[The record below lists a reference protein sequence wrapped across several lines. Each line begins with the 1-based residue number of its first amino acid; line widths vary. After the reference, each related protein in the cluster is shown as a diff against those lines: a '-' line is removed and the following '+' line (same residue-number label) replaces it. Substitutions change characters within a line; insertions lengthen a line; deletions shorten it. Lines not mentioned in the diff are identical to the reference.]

1 MHTKQLAPTGGK
13 TRYLAIICLL
23 LLVPALILGLGTAGL
38 ATHTNSKYGYRLQY
52 PADWQVREQPD
63 SGWFE
68 ASALSDKASLP
79 SVFGVH
85 ILPLEGYEGDLA
97 PYQIN
102 CEMALLQ
109 ELQGRNA
116 KDIQMISARE
126 ISLGQNPALRF
137 DYSYAQYGSLRMR
150 EISVR
155 MPHQQWQYILTCS
168 GEDGWYFDQSTPDF
182 ESILASF
189 SLHRPN
195 QEYLDNYIRVRADLS
210 GAACVYHWKG
220 KAYSFI
226 PGERRKELFGVE
238 GYNIVRAI
246 PDEKGYLLLG
256 KEVMLFLDSQS
267 GEILSTW
274 FNPIS
279 GKDVPVIHV
288 LNDPANM
295 DLRFSDEQYQ
305 MLRLI
310 LPSTRLD
317 GQIAWHNDLFPFY
330 PSALPRREYPLFS
343 QSDIYQAADISQY
356 LADLK
361 DLDDPLQKGVPAQYS
376 FTRVYPWLPFMR
388 MGERPGNLILVCR
401 GIKLEGGFTELP
413 QYLQDYVTAWDPDF
427 ADAPRA
433 YSQPNET
440 IWTGFKKLAESGLLE
455 NLNPE

>member
-1 MHTKQLAPTGGK
+1 
-13 TRYLAIICLL
+13 
-23 LLVPALILGLGTAGL
+23 
-38 ATHTNSKYGYRLQY
+38 
-52 PADWQVREQPD
+52 
-63 SGWFE
+63 
-68 ASALSDKASLP
+68 
-79 SVFGVH
+79 
-85 ILPLEGYEGDLA
+85 
-97 PYQIN
+97 
-102 CEMALLQ
+102 
-109 ELQGRNA
+109 
-116 KDIQMISARE
+116 
-126 ISLGQNPALRF
+126 
-137 DYSYAQYGSLRMR
+137 
-150 EISVR
+150 
-155 MPHQQWQYILTCS
+155 
-168 GEDGWYFDQSTPDF
+168 
-182 ESILASF
+182 
-189 SLHRPN
+189 
-195 QEYLDNYIRVRADLS
+195 
-210 GAACVYHWKG
+210 
-220 KAYSFI
+220 
-226 PGERRKELFGVE
+226 
-238 GYNIVRAI
+238 
-246 PDEKGYLLLG
+246 
-256 KEVMLFLDSQS
+256 MLFLDSQS